1 MFATIGLGWSISP
14 HRYCLSR
21 RNASDGAP
29 PPRTRGYQM
38 PLLLIVSL
46 AVIGGLALLLGGLVL
61 LVVCSGINNLSDDA
75 PRPGAGGASRSE
87 CPWQRLPK
95 N

>member
-1 MFATIGLGWSISP
+1 
-14 HRYCLSR
+14 
-21 RNASDGAP
+21 
-29 PPRTRGYQM
+29 M

-46 AVIGGLALLLGGLVL
+46 VVIGGLVLLGGLVF
-61 LVVCSGINNLSDDA
+61 LVVCSGINNLNDDDA
-75 PRPGAGGASRSE
+75 PRPDAHEASRSG

>member
-1 MFATIGLGWSISP
+1 
-14 HRYCLSR
+14 
-21 RNASDGAP
+21 
-29 PPRTRGYQM
+29 M

-75 PRPGAGGASRSE
+75 PRPDTGGASRSK
-87 CPWQRLPK
+87 CQWQRLPK
-95 N
+95 DC

>member
-1 MFATIGLGWSISP
+1 
-14 HRYCLSR
+14 
-21 RNASDGAP
+21 
-29 PPRTRGYQM
+29 M

-46 AVIGGLALLLGGLVL
+46 VVIGGLVLLLGGLVL
-61 LVVCSGINNLSDDA
+61 LVVCSGINNLNDDA

-87 CPWQRLPK
+87 FQWQQFPK

>member
-1 MFATIGLGWSISP
+1 
-14 HRYCLSR
+14 
-21 RNASDGAP
+21 
-29 PPRTRGYQM
+29 M

-46 AVIGGLALLLGGLVL
+46 VVIGGLVLLLGGLVL

-87 CPWQRLPK
+87 FQWQQFPK

>member
-1 MFATIGLGWSISP
+1 MS
-14 HRYCLSR
+14 
-21 RNASDGAP
+21 
-29 PPRTRGYQM
+29 
-38 PLLLIVSL
+38 LLLIVSL
-46 AVIGGLALLLGGLVL
+46 VVIGGLVLLLGGLVL

-87 CPWQRLPK
+87 CQWQQFPK